1 MFILWVGFE
10 ELIIDEWVGDRK
22 GGRRHNRGNWVMAGR
37 DRCTGHIVRR
47 LLSAM
52 PLKEEEAS
60 CRNDASLRY
69 PWGLACSEF
78 PQCLHILA
86 IRLIRFFHNVGLDRY
101 ICDTVWYAHCRKII
115 KFRLL
120 KKVSLPI
127 YGIGFGANF
136 KAGNTNDHMYC
147 LYFFCKGQISVYL
160 TWHSVLICTGND
172 KKKKKHWNF
181 QKYKIYMIYVF

>member
-1 MFILWVGFE
+1 MGGIWRAGHWRVG
-10 ELIIDEWVGDRK
+10 GDRK
-22 GGRRHNRGNWVMAGR
+22 GGRRHNRGNWVVAGR
-37 DRCTGHIVRR
+37 DECTGHIVRR

-86 IRLIRFFHNVGLDRY
+86 IRLIRVFHNVGLDLY
-101 ICDTVWYAHCRKII
+101 ICDTVCYVHCRKII

-120 KKVSLPI
+120 KKNLCPYMALALVPTSKPVTPMI
-127 YGIGFGANF
+127 TCI
-136 KAGNTNDHMYC
+136 
-147 LYFFCKGQISVYL
+147 VYTSFVKVRYL
-160 TWHSVLICTGND
+160 FT
-172 KKKKKHWNF
+172 
-181 QKYKIYMIYVF
+181 